1 MLKTIL
7 SQLVTILRGKYGMPF
22 FIVLV
27 LILLFVLPL
36 IVKVAILIGI
46 AFLGFKYLESQKK

>member
-7 SQLVTILRGKYGMPF
+7 SQLVTLLRGKYGMPF
-22 FIVLV
+22 FILLLV
-27 LILLFVLPL
+27 VIVWNLPRLITL
-36 IVKVAILIGI
+36 ATILGL

>member
-22 FIVLV
+22 FIL
-27 LILLFVLPL
+27 LILVTLYVLSKL
-36 IVKVAILIGI
+36 ITWAIVLGI

>member
-22 FIVLV
+22 FIVLI
-27 LILLFVLPL
+27 LISIYVLPKL
-36 IVKVAILIGI
+36 ITLAMILGI

>member
-7 SQLVTILRGKYGMPF
+7 SQIVTILRGQYGMPF
-22 FIVLV
+22 FIVLIV
-27 LILLFVLPL
+27 LSIYLLPKLITLAIVL
-36 IVKVAILIGI
+36 GI

>member
-22 FIVLV
+22 FIVLI
-27 LILLFVLPL
+27 LISIYVLPKL
-36 IVKVAILIGI
+36 ITLAMVLGI

>member
-22 FIVLV
+22 FIVLI
-27 LILLFVLPL
+27 LISLYVLPKIITL
-36 IVKVAILIGI
+36 AMVLGI

>member
-22 FIVLV
+22 FIVLIVV
-27 LILLFVLPL
+27 LLYALPKLITLAMVL
-36 IVKVAILIGI
+36 GI

>member
-7 SQLVTILRGKYGMPF
+7 SQLVAILRGKYGMPF
-22 FIVLV
+22 FII
-27 LILLFVLPL
+27 LILVSISLLPKLITWAIVL
-36 IVKVAILIGI
+36 GI